1 MKQLSIYLAD
11 GTFDGDIT
19 MSSPNSK
26 FVAIRVARENLE
38 SVRSDL
44 EFSGVYMLLIGSDTV
59 YVGQTGLDYICNRA
73 CSTHSGNIDASWHT
87 LLAFCC
93 EDRHISANELL
104 FLENALCEY
113 AHSNY
118 PNCISTNPS
127 KTTCNK
133 RFRETQ
139 NHYLLG
145 SRQILT
151 CNRHISD
158 IKFFISRF
166 ANTIFPSQSAAPVA
180 ALEPAV
186 EECSPPPA
194 DEVIDID
201 ANVAAPAVEEHFEH
215 KLFYFSNSSRGV
227 QGCAEIV
234 IHLGAACSKRKTIL
248 KKGAV
253 LAPTIS
259 DARSFATSAAKIK
272 ETRDKLRSSG
282 KLIGQILQSDESF
295 DSPNE
300 ALLVLTGVSLS
311 APENWKTADGTKLKD
326 LL

>member
-104 FLENALCEY
+104 FLENVLCEY

-166 ANTIFPSQSAAPVA
+166 ANTIFPSQSAVPVA
-180 ALEPAV
+180 TLEPAV
-186 EECSPPPA
+186 EEISLPSN
-194 DEVIDID
+194 DEPIDID
-201 ANVAAPAVEEHFEH
+201 ANVAASAVETHFERE
-215 KLFYFSNSSRGV
+215 LFYFSNPSRGV
-227 QGCAEIV
+227 QGCAEII
-234 IHLGAACSKRKTIL
+234 IHCGHTKKRQAIL
-248 KKGAV
+248 KKGAKLSPDILTFREARAV
-253 LAPTIS
+253 RQKRNRLIS
-259 DARSFATSAAKIK
+259 EGKIVDGILQVDLPFPSQSAAGSFLNG
-272 ETRDKLRSSG
+272 T
-282 KLIGQILQSDESF
+282 SF
-295 DSPNE
+295 DGNK
-300 ALLVLTGVSLS
+300 
-311 APENWKTADGTKLKD
+311 NWKTSSGIPLKT
-326 LL
+326 LLE